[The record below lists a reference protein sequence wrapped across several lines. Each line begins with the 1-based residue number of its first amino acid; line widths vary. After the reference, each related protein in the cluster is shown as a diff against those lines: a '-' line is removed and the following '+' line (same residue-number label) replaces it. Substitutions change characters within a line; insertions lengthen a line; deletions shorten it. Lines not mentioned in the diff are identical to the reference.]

1 MFVWP
6 HHAACGI
13 LVPQPATEQW
23 PSAVRAWSPNQWT
36 TWEFP
41 FYVFNLHN
49 NPLHRF
55 MTTNRLRLA
64 LQPWYTVA
72 RGPAA
77 AATPRSFL
85 EV

>member
-1 MFVWP
+1 
-6 HHAACGI
+6 
-13 LVPQPATEQW
+13 
-23 PSAVRAWSPNQWT
+23 
-36 TWEFP
+36 
-41 FYVFNLHN
+41 
-49 NPLHRF
+49 

-85 EV
+85 EVQSQAPAQNY